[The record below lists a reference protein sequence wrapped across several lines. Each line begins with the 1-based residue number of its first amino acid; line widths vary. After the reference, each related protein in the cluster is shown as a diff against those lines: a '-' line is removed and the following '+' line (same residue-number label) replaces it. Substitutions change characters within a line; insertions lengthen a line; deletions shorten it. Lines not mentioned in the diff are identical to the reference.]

1 MIQKLKK
8 IFASAPVSEPENA
21 FEPTELACACL
32 LTHAALQ
39 DGTLEPQEQEAMAR
53 LLGQRFKLDNVK
65 AEALLE
71 TARGHVAQSVE
82 MYGITR
88 DIKDALAHDERLGL
102 MEMLWQVV
110 YADGELHD
118 YEANLMRRI
127 AGLIYISDRES
138 GEARK
143 RALRA
148 LGILE

>member
-8 IFASAPVSEPENA
+8 IFAGNSALEPEKA
-21 FEPTELACACL
+21 YDPTELACACL

-39 DGTLEPQEQEAMAR
+39 DGTLALSEEETMTR
-53 LLGQRFKLDNVK
+53 LLGQRFSLDQQK
-65 AEALLE
+65 AKALLQ
-71 TARGHVAQSVE
+71 TAQAHVTESVE

-88 DIKDALAHDERLGL
+88 DIKDALDHEERLSL

-118 YEANLMRRI
+118 YEANLMRRV
-127 AGLIYISDRES
+127 AGLIYVSDKES